1 MNTNT
6 PTLSIEMD
14 RSDNKSSE
22 PTSLLSSNPSGF
34 YEVRSSRSPED
45 RRSFRVRLEHLLTT
59 LEVADTR
66 KDVPMRSFL
75 KWRMQ
80 VVWFLHR
87 HLGGGHPYTT
97 EFLLT
102 VDREADP
109 HAKGKLVVA
118 GQAILGALLSD
129 FDEGQIFQHN
139 E

>member
-6 PTLSIEMD
+6 PKLSIQMD
-14 RSDNKSSE
+14 RSDNKSCG

-34 YEVRSSRSPED
+34 YEVRSFRSPED
-45 RRSFRVRLEHLLTT
+45 RRSFRVRLEQLLTT

-75 KWRMQ
+75 KWRMRC
-80 VVWFLHR
+80 VWFLHR
-87 HLGGGHPYTT
+87 YLGGGHPYTQ
-97 EFLLT
+97 EFVET

-109 HAKGKLVVA
+109 YSNGRLMVA
-118 GQAILGALLSD
+118 RQAILEALLSD
-129 FDEGQIFQHN
+129 VDEGQLFLR